1 MSSNKM
7 RAALGRTI
15 LFDGLD
21 SGILHSNLYLES
33 NTKSYKSESGPRFAK
48 MICQLIS

>member
-1 MSSNKM
+1 M

-21 SGILHSNLYLES
+21 SGTLQ
-33 NTKSYKSESGPRFAK
+33 KSGEGGGKSHCAG
-48 MICQLIS
+48 